1 MFILRPAQ
9 PVAMHVDIVPVG
21 DVPAVVKREA
31 SSGLRSVYD
40 CEVTLHDGQEV
51 PDGAYDP
58 GRQQYR
64 AEEFIELASRIG
76 NGTKNI
82 AITGHDLYYRR
93 RNYVFGLAYLSGNGS
108 VISTY
113 RLQTSTDGGFSNK
126 PASEIFAGRSAG
138 AVRSRFCDPTFYSS
152 GSRAEPANRSS
163 QNWLNNRSP
172 SASGSPPP
180 AAHRAP
186 GE

>member
-126 PASEIFAGRSAG
+126 PASEIFAGR
-138 AVRSRFCDPTFYSS
+138 VRKEVIHEIGHTLGLEHCDNKRCVMNFSPTVREVDIKEQTLC
-152 GSRAEPANRSS
+152 GSC
-163 QNWLNNRSP
+163 QKQVL
-172 SASGSPPP
+172 
-180 AAHRAP
+180 
-186 GE
+186 